1 MDRALDT
8 SCQEVVELPEQQ
20 ATTSANPSGRR
31 VSVVEEPPKDG
42 DVSPAILPQDLE
54 VRRRRIELQKK
65 QLKLE
70 NARKEL
76 EIVLREIEL
85 EEEISDRS
93 SQVSTYVAKT
103 AAWLQETSRV
113 GTTPLSRHHDDDINN
128 GDSGHPPVTPIG
140 TAGAW
145 VTRRAPAPLRYD
157 GGMVDDARGHQPLTP
172 ATTRCPPEYDTTWA
186 ADQAA
191 AQEREYAQWR
201 RAVEDSIKMHRE
213 GRLERHFKQDKN
225 PGPNSTMAPNPGMQ
239 VRVSRLTPS
248 QEEARRSI
256 PKDLPVFSGDVG
268 QWGLFYATYQRSTVL
283 CGFSDDENLIRLQ
296 KALRGPALES
306 VDHIMLLPDGLAKV
320 MEILCTEYGRPD
332 LIVDDLVEKVRRLPP
347 VRTERL
353 ETLAAFGKMVRKMCA
368 TIEVSGLQDYD
379 CNVTLLRELVTKLPA
394 ERRLEWARYKLKL
407 SRETIREF
415 DKWFSEIAVDA
426 SAASKTFEPTTR
438 PETSRPLPVRK
449 AHAHVNVHNTTRK
462 TYCALCHDSCR
473 TLADCARFMEMTVRE
488 RRSHIQGRKLCVT
501 CLGTHRGTCFVRTR
515 CGTDGCSETHHKL
528 LHYTEQKPLSRKN
541 TQTTHSLNSHVG
553 NDNNTL
559 FRYVPVVVH
568 GEKTAITTFAFLDE
582 GSSATF
588 VDRRLIDELGIEGTL
603 NLLCFKWTDDTQRDE
618 SDSREVQLRISGVH
632 QGAVVFDIRK
642 AHTLRDLSLPA
653 QTLSIGKLVELY
665 PHLKG
670 LPIVPYTN
678 ATPRILI
685 GVNDIHLGKPLRC
698 VEGSFNEPI
707 AAKTRLGWTVSGPC
721 YTPASVST
729 TAYHNFH
736 LCTCNGKSDQ
746 KLNMALK
753 EYFSL
758 DSIGVSVSSKLVSK
772 EEERATKLLNTGTR
786 LLEDR
791 YETCLLW
798 KYDDVRLPCSR
809 EMALKRHACLKRKCD
824 KNPEL
829 ARAINNKMHEYAEKG
844 YIQRVPEEEIMERK
858 DRDWYLPIFPVYNPN
873 KPGKLRMVFDAA
885 AQVHGVS
892 LNTFLLTGPDQ
903 LVGLVQVL
911 YKFRENRI
919 AITGDIREMFF
930 QVRMNPVDQRSQM
943 IFWDDGSK
951 QNGEPSVYAV
961 SVMTFGAACSP
972 AGAHFVKNLHAD
984 RFAERFPRAAE
995 CIKYEHYV
1003 DDLLASVETVDEAVA
1018 LAENVRFVHSKGG
1031 FEIRNWLSNA
1041 KEVVDKLRWGANN
1054 NICIDMSSN
1063 QDTEKVLG
1071 MWWNTADDTFTF
1083 RINPR
1088 IDEKLLA
1095 GSRSPSRREVLSTLM
1110 MIYDPLGLIGHFL
1123 MFLKV
1128 LLQDLCRSGIH
1139 WDKIIEGEAARKW
1152 LRWVGLLPELEKL
1165 TIGRCYRT
1173 LTSANKSNVQ
1183 LHVFTDASQSGM
1195 AAVAYLR
1202 FEENGVVEC
1211 ALIGSKTRVAP
1222 LKLLSIPRLELQAA
1236 VIGARFADHIT
1247 KTHRLKIDRRM
1258 FWTDSRNVVSWIRSD
1273 HRRFST
1279 FVAFRVSELFE
1290 ITNTNEW
1297 RWLSTKVNVADDGTK
1312 WQGDPDLTS
1321 SSRWFRGPEFL
1332 WEAEEKW
1339 PINNNDPGETSE
1351 EIRKSVSHHA
1361 VVNIIV
1367 DFTHFSR
1374 WKKLLRTVGYIHRY
1388 IGNLQ
1393 RRVGREEEVGGPL
1406 TQEELFAAERSLY
1419 IWVQLDG
1426 FAADIRRLSS
1436 GAKQKHPWKRVIG
1449 PDSSLYKLSPEI
1461 DERGIL
1467 RMRGRLNNYTPL
1479 GASLGKP
1486 IILPRRHP
1494 VTDLIIRDFHERY
1507 CHQSHST
1514 VVGQLRT
1521 RYYIPK
1527 VLVEFNR
1534 VRRGCQHC
1542 KIRNAAPN
1550 PPLMGDIPRQ
1560 RVAVSQ
1566 RAFTYT
1572 GLDYFGPIFVVV
1584 GRHSEKRWGALF
1596 TCLTTRAVH
1605 LEVAHAL
1612 TTASCILAIRRF
1624 IARRGSPREIIS
1636 DRGTNFVGAAKELKV
1651 ALKDVDEN
1659 ALKLRFSGPEL
1670 KWKFNP
1676 PAAPH
1681 FGGSWERLVQ
1691 SVKKI
1696 LSGFDLPRLP
1706 TDEILISTLAEVE
1719 MMINSRPLTYVPLDE
1734 ESDCPITPNH
1744 LLLGSP
1750 DGSKPAVCFDDSPT
1764 AIRTSWGA
1772 VQVNADIFWKRWIAE
1787 YLPTLT
1793 RRTKWFHPVPP
1804 IKVGDVVLIVD
1815 GNLPRNTWPM
1825 GRVLE
1830 VTRAKD
1836 DQVRRARVQ
1845 TANGILERPAT
1856 KIAVLDVGTAG

>member
-76 EIVLREIEL
+76 EIELREIEL

-128 GDSGHPPVTPIG
+128 GGSGHPPVTPIA

-145 VTRRAPAPLRYD
+145 
-157 GGMVDDARGHQPLTP
+157 
-172 ATTRCPPEYDTTWA
+172 
-186 ADQAA
+186 
-191 AQEREYAQWR
+191 
-201 RAVEDSIKMHRE
+201 
-213 GRLERHFKQDKN
+213 
-225 PGPNSTMAPNPGMQ
+225 

-415 DKWFSEIAVDA
+415 DKWFSEIAVAA

-438 PETSRPLPVRK
+438 PETSRPLP
-449 AHAHVNVHNTTRK
+449 
-462 TYCALCHDSCR
+462 
-473 TLADCARFMEMTVRE
+473 
-488 RRSHIQGRKLCVT
+488 
-501 CLGTHRGTCFVRTR
+501 
-515 CGTDGCSETHHKL
+515 
-528 LHYTEQKPLSRKN
+528 
-541 TQTTHSLNSHVG
+541 
-553 NDNNTL
+553 
-559 FRYVPVVVH
+559 
-568 GEKTAITTFAFLDE
+568 
-582 GSSATF
+582 
-588 VDRRLIDELGIEGTL
+588 
-603 NLLCFKWTDDTQRDE
+603 WTDDTQRDE

-791 YETCLLW
+791 YETSLLW

-972 AGAHFVKNLHAD
+972 AAAHFVKNLNAD

-1095 GSRSPSRREVLSTLM
+1095 GSRLPSRREVLSTLM

-1393 RRVGREEEVGGPL
+1393 RRVRREEKVGGPL